1 MRTSRARRAWLGLAG
16 LALAAAIGGCA
27 SSEPSVP
34 PGVLDV
40 SGVWE
45 GIWNGGSIGRG
56 RITLVLKQVGTKVTG
71 TLAMSGAP
79 AISATDGP
87 LEGVVSDTTFSFG
100 QPQGAMEGEMDIKGE
115 DMRGDTRGRLK
126 ATIHVHRQPSK

>member
-1 MRTSRARRAWLGLAG
+1 MSVAWSRRARLNLAC
-16 LALAAAIGGCA
+16 LALAAILGGCA
-27 SSEPSVP
+27 SSEPLVP

-45 GIWNGGSIGRG
+45 GIWNGGNVGRG

-71 TLAMSGAP
+71 TLAMSGAT

-100 QPQGAMEGEMDIKGE
+100 QPQGAMEGEMDITGE